1 MMLRYVLLV
10 LLVMLVTRAV
20 LRVVGGVV
28 QGLAGE
34 SQQRSSG
41 NVPTRGVQMV
51 RDPVCGTYVVPDRA
65 LAVAD
70 RSRQVYFCS
79 AGCRDTYRARTA

>member
-1 MMLRYVLLV
+1 MLRYVLLV

-70 RSRQVYFCS
+70 GSRQVYFCS
-79 AGCRDTYRARTA
+79 AGCRDAYRARTA